1 MGAPKGNQFWKLRSK
16 HGRNKIFATP
26 DIMLEACYEY
36 FKWAEEHP
44 LIEIDFRGSRLDR
57 VELPKMRALTME
69 GLCSFLHV
77 NTVYFSQFEQSI
89 SEKKDKNSKDF
100 STVITHVKETIRNQ
114 KFEGAAAGFLN
125 PNIIARD
132 LGLRDK
138 SEIDHIGEKIIIF
151 KEKE

>member
-1 MGAPKGNQFWKLRSK
+1 
-16 HGRNKIFATP
+16 
-26 DIMLEACYEY
+26 
-36 FKWAEEHP
+36 
-44 LIEIDFRGSRLDR
+44 
-57 VELPKMRALTME
+57 ME